1 MPAIAL
7 YYMKGRFFLKGITMT
22 NNISSKTRIWLILIL
37 GTISATGPLSIDMYL
52 PALPEMTKDFAS
64 PASLIQLSL
73 SSCLI
78 GLALGQIIVGPL
90 SDKFGRKIPLITG
103 FTIFA
108 IVSLILSFSNSV
120 SVLIIL
126 RFIQGLAGATGQ
138 VLSKAIARDLFSGPL
153 LTTFYSMLS
162 AVNGIFPVVSPVIG
176 GIIIKFFKWQV
187 IFIILAAIGFL
198 IVLAVL
204 CGIKETLPPDKRV
217 NEGVIETFA
226 SMGQLLTNWP
236 FMKLLLSAGLVT
248 GGLFCYISASSF
260 VFQQLF
266 HMSVQNFSF
275 LYAVNGTGI
284 AIGSVIPGFLA
295 SRTSLQK
302 QTKVVLGTTVASAT
316 LLVISALAFHNL
328 AVVIALVLLIVT
340 QFGMLFTLTTS
351 IVMNLSTNNSGS
363 ISALFGLSQNGIGGI
378 MSPVMGMFGTMTYMP
393 MAVGIFGCLGLSF
406 LLFNSAEKKIS
417 NN

>member
-1 MPAIAL
+1 
-7 YYMKGRFFLKGITMT
+7 MT